1 MIDGLTNAGSIP
13 VLERMAQFAG
23 ARHRLITH
31 NVANLSTPEFRP
43 VDLSVDLFRNQLRAA
58 VEQRREDRPNGMG
71 PLELEPTDEITF
83 TEDGLQMDPK
93 PIGENILFHDRND
106 RDLERTMQDL
116 AENFMVYRQ
125 AMDLLRNRY
134 QLLNQAIRE
143 RL

>member
-43 VDLSVDLFRNQLRAA
+43 VDVSVDLFRSQLRAA
-58 VEQRREDRPNGMG
+58 VEQRREDRPNGSG

-83 TEDGLQMDPK
+83 TEDGLQMEPK